1 MENRQQHTTAY
12 NLRSSSSETELES
25 IGRLL
30 TETSERVVKK
40 LTLESLSLSD
50 TIEYSPSNE
59 SNMPGNNQDSA
70 MMICYRE
77 CLSNLEKFDGSEEK
91 KIQQFLSNIERIGR
105 MIDANDAVL
114 HCMCT
119 AKLDGEAKRW
129 YENNM
134 FLAQW
139 GTLKSALLE
148 RFTQSDS
155 SWKVFEQLKDR
166 KQKPDET
173 ITSYCDDI
181 IKMCREYDS
190 TMSEKMMMSWM
201 ENGIKDALRIP
212 IKRQLKLLSEA
223 ARTTQAFLKIA
234 KDEQELQEH
243 SKESDSTAS
252 YVPYFTN
259 TVSTTIP
266 QPSQPHESASA
277 TTYRSNREPM
287 TTATHLPENP
297 FQRQS
302 APHDFQQR
310 TTQRPRTT
318 YRYPPRSSDTA
329 SSRPFDG
336 RTRKFKPCIIC
347 QRENHRMID
356 CNQKKP
362 NGCFKCGQSDHR
374 IRDCPSVFY

>member
-1 MENRQQHTTAY
+1 MENERQHATAY

-40 LTLESLSLSD
+40 LTLESLSLID
-50 TIEYSPSNE
+50 TIEYSPSHE
-59 SNMPGNNQDSA
+59 SNMPGNIQDSA

-91 KIQQFLSNIERIGR
+91 KIERFLSNIERIGR

-114 HCMCT
+114 QCMCT

-134 FLAQW
+134 YLTQW
-139 GTLKSALLE
+139 ETLKSALLE

-155 SWKVFEQLKDR
+155 SWKIFDQLKDR
-166 KQKPDET
+166 RQKPDET
-173 ITSYCDDI
+173 ITSYHDDI
-181 IKMCREYDS
+181 IKLCREYDA
-190 TMSEKMMMSWM
+190 TMSQKMMISWM
-201 ENGIKDALRIP
+201 ENGIKEALKIP
-212 IKRQLKLLSEA
+212 IKRQLKLLPEA

-243 SKESDSTAS
+243 SKESDSTTS

-266 QPSQPHESASA
+266 QPNQSNESTSA
-277 TTYRSNREPM
+277 MTYRSNREST
-287 TTATHLPENP
+287 TTAAQRPENS
-297 FQRQS
+297 FQRQTTPRDS
-302 APHDFQQR
+302 QQW
-310 TTQRPRTT
+310 TQRRPHATS
-318 YRYPPRSSDTA
+318 RYSARSTDTA
-329 SSRPFDG
+329 SSRPFD
-336 RTRKFKPCIIC
+336 RTTRKFKPCTIC
-347 QRENHRMID
+347 QRDNHRMID
-356 CNQKKP
+356 CRQKKP
-362 NGCFKCGQSDHR
+362 DGCFKCGQSDHR
-374 IRDCPSVFY
+374 IRDCPEVFC